1 MNYGTYNTNPLKI
14 DDIYIKK
21 HLALIESGKFNAG
34 AFFADFQPV
43 MNERIRKYKQ
53 YTTEHN
59 SIDDRPKPLDSS
71 DMIKAFNKIHNSFY
85 NLIVDQKVGYEF
97 GNPIIYKISD
107 NVSDASKEWLQD
119 FLKDQD
125 IFIKNTKN
133 GTQQAAT
140 GTSYAL
146 LDIESDGKNTSPILR
161 VIDSWNGY
169 VLDEKKAA
177 VYIEDSYTA
186 TMGFV
191 KNLYLITPKKIT
203 KYQSSINGIYVKPD
217 FQIAQDG
224 EKDNLLE
231 VITLAAF
238 DNNDNMQSDFE
249 TVEDLID
256 SYDRVIS
263 SSMDEV
269 EQFRWAYMIIFGTTL
284 NEDEAK
290 KIFKRQTGIINMRDP
305 NGSANFL
312 TKDMPTEFFDS
323 FIKLLSDNI
332 YKFSKTIDT
341 NDPSFAGAGG
351 SESGEARKWKL
362 IALEFKANTTE
373 AYFKK
378 GLKNL
383 FAAITAYMNKKLQM
397 DDIDKNDVTAQFTR
411 TLPVDLG
418 YLADVITKIT
428 SIVSDETALGMLS
441 VIDDPEAEMEKRRKE
456 QQEKAQISAGMFDPY
471 NSTFGKMKDG
481 EVDDDDGDL
490 LEEPEKAVVKRN
502 DEKGKS
508 KLEEDSTS
516 A

>member
-1 MNYGTYNTNPLKI
+1 MIYGTYNVNPLKI

-21 HLALIESGKFNAG
+21 HLTLIENGKFDAG
-34 AFFADFQPV
+34 AFFTDFQPV
-43 MNERIRKYKQ
+43 MNDRIRKYKE

-59 SIDDRPKPLDSS
+59 SIDDRIKPVESVDL
-71 DMIKAFNKIHNSFY
+71 IKAFNQIHNSFY
-85 NLIVDQKVGYEF
+85 NLIVDQKVGYVF

-107 NVSDASKEWLQD
+107 NVSEASKRWLQD

-133 GTQQAAT
+133 GTQQGAT
-140 GTSYAL
+140 GAGYAL
-146 LDIESDGKNTSPILR
+146 FDIEAVGEDTEPSIKT
-161 VIDSWNGY
+161 IDSWNGY

-177 VYIEDSYTA
+177 VYIEDDYSM

-203 KYQSSINGIYVKPD
+203 QYQSSVNGIYVKPD
-217 FQIAQDG
+217 FQIVD
-224 EKDNLLE
+224 EKDNLIN
-231 VITLAAF
+231 VITLVAF
-238 DNNDNMQSDFE
+238 ENNDNMQSDFE

-256 SYDRVIS
+256 SYDKVIS

-269 EQFRWAYMIIFGTTL
+269 EQFRWAYMFIFGVRV
-284 NEDEAK
+284 DESEIK
-290 KIFKRQTGIINMRDP
+290 KMFKRQTGVINIQDP
-305 NGSANFL
+305 TGTASFL
-312 TKDMPTEFFDS
+312 TKDMPTDFFNS
-323 FIKLLSDNI
+323 FTKLLSDNV

-341 NDPSFAGAGG
+341 NDPAFAGG

-383 FAAITAYMNKKLQM
+383 FAAITAYMNLKQNMK
-397 DDIDKNDVTAQFTR
+397 DIDKNDVTIQFTR

-418 YLADVITKIT
+418 YLADVVTKIT
-428 SIVSDETALGMLS
+428 SIVSDETALGMLP
-441 VIDDPEAEMEKRRKE
+441 VIDDPEEEMTKRRKE
-456 QQEKAQISAGMFDPY
+456 QQEKAKINAQMFDPY
-471 NSTFGKMKDG
+471 NSSFGEVEDG
-481 EVDDDDGDL
+481 ENDGDRDV
-490 LEEPEKAVVKRN
+490 LEEPQEATSKRD

-508 KLEEDSTS
+508 KSEKNT
-516 A
+516 AGA